1 MSDLMTY
8 FVWNLVQCLFRG
20 DLLQGRPSTNQFHE
34 KLPWFLK
41 ATPTADCTKGG
52 YGAYLNSL
60 DLNGASFSPP
70 KLDMRTCQ
78 TFVCFFIVTMKVYLK
93 CEVAV
98 ALQFLPGRKINIS
111 ESYNSLE

>member
-1 MSDLMTY
+1 MEDLIVFSEWEMSGLMTY

-20 DLLQGRPSTNQFHE
+20 DLLQGRPSTNQFHD

-60 DLNGASFSPP
+60 DLNG
-70 KLDMRTCQ
+70 T
-78 TFVCFFIVTMKVYLK
+78 
-93 CEVAV
+93 
-98 ALQFLPGRKINIS
+98 
-111 ESYNSLE
+111 SLRFRFPNWI

>member
-1 MSDLMTY
+1 MGDLNAFSKWEMSGLMTY

-20 DLLQGRPSTNQFHE
+20 DLLQGRPSTNQFYD

-60 DLNGASFSPP
+60 DLNGTS
-70 KLDMRTCQ
+70 
-78 TFVCFFIVTMKVYLK
+78 
-93 CEVAV
+93 
-98 ALQFLPGRKINIS
+98 LQFRFPNWT
-111 ESYNSLE
+111 